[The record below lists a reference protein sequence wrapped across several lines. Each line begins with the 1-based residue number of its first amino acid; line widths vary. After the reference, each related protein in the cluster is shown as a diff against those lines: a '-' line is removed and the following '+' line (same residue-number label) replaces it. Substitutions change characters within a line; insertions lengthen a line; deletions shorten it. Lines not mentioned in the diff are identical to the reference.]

1 MADQTPKDE
10 YVKIGK
16 IKSRYWVQG
25 SQGSTVIL
33 IHGIGA
39 MVESWVSNIE
49 VLSQKH
55 RVYAIDLVGFG
66 HSDKPS
72 VDYSLPFFAQFV
84 KDFMEAQNIDRAS
97 LVGWSLGGGVSMQC
111 AIQFPEKLEKL
122 ILLDSIGF
130 GRETFWVFRLSSIPL
145 IGKILSRPTKKGTT
159 LLLKACVF
167 DHTLITD
174 EIVDLYYQFA
184 ALPGGHAVFLATLRS
199 LADFLGTFKKEV
211 VQAFQ
216 DNLGT
221 MTIPTLI
228 IWGKQDRLLPAK
240 HASIAESWIPNAR
253 VHLIDDCGHCPQMEH
268 PEEFNTQ
275 VLAFLNS

>member
-1 MADQTPKDE
+1 MADQTPQDK
-10 YVKIGK
+10 YVKVGEVN
-16 IKSRYWVQG
+16 SRYWASG

-39 MVESWVSNIE
+39 AVDSWAFNINA
-49 VLSQKH
+49 LAQKH

-66 HSDKPS
+66 RSDKPS
-72 VDYSLPFFAQFV
+72 VEYSLPFFAQFV
-84 KDFMEAQNIDRAS
+84 KDFMEVQNIDRAS

-111 AIQFPEKLEKL
+111 AIQFPEKIDKL
-122 ILLDSIGF
+122 ILVDSIGF
-130 GRETFWVFRLSSIPL
+130 GREAHFMFRLSSIPW
-145 IGKILSRPTKKGTT
+145 IGKTLSRPTKKGTA

-174 EIVDLYYQFA
+174 EIVDLYYQIA
-184 ALPGGHAVFLATLRS
+184 ALPGAHEAFLAYLRS
-199 LADFLGTFKKEV
+199 NANFLGSFKKEV
-211 VQAFQ
+211 IQAFH

-240 HASIAESWIPNAR
+240 HASIAESWIPDAR

-275 VLAFLNS
+275 VLEFLNR

>member
-1 MADQTPKDE
+1 MADQIPKDE
-10 YVKIGK
+10 YVKVGEV
-16 IKSRYWVQG
+16 KSRYWVQG

-39 MVESWVSNIE
+39 AIDSWVSNIE
-49 VLSQKH
+49 ALSQKH

-66 HSDKPS
+66 RSDKPS
-72 VDYSLPFFAQFV
+72 ADYSLPFFAQFV
-84 KDFMEAQNIDRAS
+84 KDFMEVQNIDRAS
-97 LVGWSLGGGVSMQC
+97 LVGWSLGGGVSMQF
-111 AIQFPEKLEKL
+111 AIQFSEKLDKL
-122 ILLDSIGF
+122 ILLDSMGF
-130 GRETFWVFRLSSIPL
+130 GRETHLMFRLSSIPW
-145 IGKILSRPTKKGTT
+145 IGKILSRPTKKGTAR
-159 LLLKACVF
+159 LLKECVF

-184 ALPGGHAVFLATLRS
+184 ALPGGHAAWLATLCS
-199 LADFLGTFKKEV
+199 NASFGGIKKEV
-211 VQAFQ
+211 IQAFQ

-228 IWGKQDRLLPAK
+228 IWGKQDRVLPAK

>member
-1 MADQTPKDE
+1 MADQTPQDE
-10 YVKIGK
+10 YVKVGEV
-16 IKSRYWVQG
+16 KSRYWVQG

-39 MVESWVSNIE
+39 AIDSWVSNIE
-49 VLSQKH
+49 ALSQKH

-66 HSDKPS
+66 RSDKPS

-111 AIQFPEKLEKL
+111 AIQFPEKLDKL
-122 ILLDSIGF
+122 ILLDSMGF
-130 GRETFWVFRLSSIPL
+130 GRETHLMFRLSSIPW
-145 IGKILSRPTKKGTT
+145 IGKILSRPTKKGTAR
-159 LLLKACVF
+159 LLKECVF

-184 ALPGGHAVFLATLRS
+184 ALPGGHAAWLATLCS
-199 LADFLGTFKKEV
+199 NASFGGIKKEV
-211 VQAFQ
+211 IQAFQ

-228 IWGKQDRLLPAK
+228 IWGKQDRVLPAK

>member
-1 MADQTPKDE
+1 MADQTPQDE
-10 YVKIGK
+10 YVKVGK

-49 VLSQKH
+49 ALSQKH

-66 HSDKPS
+66 RSDKPS

-84 KDFMEAQNIDRAS
+84 KDFMEVQNIDRAS

-111 AIQFPEKLEKL
+111 AIQFPEKLDKL
-122 ILLDSIGF
+122 IIVDSIGF
-130 GRETFWVFRLSSIPL
+130 GRETFWMFRLSSIPW
-145 IGKILSRPTKKGTT
+145 IGKILSRPSKKGTA

-184 ALPGGHAVFLATLRS
+184 ALPGGHAAFLATVRS
-199 LADFLGTFKKEV
+199 LANFLGTFKKEV

-253 VHLIDDCGHCPQMEH
+253 DHLINDCGHCPQMEH

>member
-1 MADQTPKDE
+1 MADQTPQDKYIQVGE
-10 YVKIGK
+10 V
-16 IKSRYWVQG
+16 KSRYWVQG

-39 MVESWVSNIE
+39 AVDSWVSNIE
-49 VLSQKH
+49 ALSQKH

-66 HSDKPS
+66 RSDKPS

-84 KDFMEAQNIDRAS
+84 KDFMEVQNINRAS

-111 AIQFPEKLEKL
+111 AIQFPEKLGKL
-122 ILLDSIGF
+122 ILLDSMGF
-130 GRETFWVFRLSSIPL
+130 GRETHLMFRLSSIPW
-145 IGKILSRPTKKGTT
+145 IGKILSRPTKKGTAR
-159 LLLKACVF
+159 LLKECVF

-184 ALPGGHAVFLATLRS
+184 ALPGGHAAWLATLCS
-199 LADFLGTFKKEV
+199 NASFGGIKKEV
-211 VQAFQ
+211 IQVFQ

-228 IWGKQDRLLPAK
+228 IWGKQDRVLPAK

-253 VHLIDDCGHCPQMEH
+253 VHLIDNCGHSPQMEH
-268 PEEFNTQ
+268 PEELNTQ